1 MRQKRSGTHRP
12 KQRFQEY
19 TSNGALSQREACRG
33 RRRAR
38 GETRRAAPASPGCRR
53 ASRREKPSRRR
64 PHLLAAHHISRLIS
78 PHRRLS
84 APLGESR
91 RISAHLGSSLPSEG
105 SSSASGARYLRETG
119 RDRSEKRPF
128 WPEPG
133 TAPRARRPLQRAPRP
148 ARTWSGRLPEIPRL
162 PEITCATACP
172 NLVGERWKGERTSKP
187 ASQRRAGARSIDCSR
202 KGPTL
207 CSALGDSL
215 RLSRRASTAAG
226 RGGR

>member
-78 PHRRLS
+78 RH
-84 APLGESR
+84 R
-91 RISAHLGSSLPSEG
+91 RISAHLGASRRISDHLCRPRAAAARAEPST
-105 SSSASGARYLRETG
+105 Y
-119 RDRSEKRPF
+119 EKRAETAQRSVHFGQSPAPLHALDGRCSVRHGL
-128 WPEPG
+128 PEPG
-133 TAPRARRPLQRAPRP
+133 RGEVERRAHEQAGEPAPRGREEHRLQQEGAYSLLSSRRLSAPLATGIDCRREGRPLTYSNQ
-148 ARTWSGRLPEIPRL
+148 
-162 PEITCATACP
+162 
-172 NLVGERWKGERTSKP
+172 
-187 ASQRRAGARSIDCSR
+187 
-202 KGPTL
+202 GPI
-207 CSALGDSL
+207 
-215 RLSRRASTAAG
+215 
-226 RGGR
+226 